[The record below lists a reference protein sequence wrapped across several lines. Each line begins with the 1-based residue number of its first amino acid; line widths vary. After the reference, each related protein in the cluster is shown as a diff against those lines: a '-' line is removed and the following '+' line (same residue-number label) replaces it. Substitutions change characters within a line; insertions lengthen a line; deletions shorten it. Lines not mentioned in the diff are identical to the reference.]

1 MGKRSNVI
9 IVIIIN
15 AVIVLASYFLCQPRT
30 NEITTTIFNVI
41 GITIFFYFIVIMA
54 KFFDSLEIEI
64 LQNSIISKIPYIICI
79 PYLLVSILCFIP
91 LVTMRDFTVVS
102 IIVSAP
108 IALRLSN
115 KASKILSHK

>member
-9 IVIIIN
+9 IVIIIT

-30 NEITTTIFNVI
+30 NEIATTIFNVI

-91 LVTMRDFTVVS
+91 LITTRDFTVVS

-115 KASKILSHK
+115 RASKILSHK